1 MIPFLFTLVPLGAG
15 IASALQAA
23 TNSALTAR
31 SSLVTA
37 LVVNVAGTLL
47 GAAAL
52 LLVPGTRAVVPA
64 AGTPWA
70 LYAGGLYGLVIIAGL
85 AFAFPRLGSAWSI
98 ALFVLGQSATA
109 LALDHYGLFGTARES
124 LSATR
129 IAGLGLVVA
138 GVLLL
143 RR

>member
-1 MIPFLFTLVPLGAG
+1 MTPFLFALVPLGAG

-23 TNSALTAR
+23 TNSALTVR

-52 LLVPGTRAVVPA
+52 LLVPGTRAVVPG

-85 AFAFPRLGSAWSI
+85 AFAFPKLGSAWSI

-109 LALDHYGLFGTARES
+109 LALDHYGLLGTVRES

>member
-1 MIPFLFTLVPLGAG
+1 MTAFLFTLVPLGAG

-23 TNSALTAR
+23 TNGALTLR

-37 LVVNVAGTLL
+37 LVVNILGTLV

-52 LLVPGTRAVVPA
+52 LLVPGTRAVLPA
-64 AGTPWA
+64 SDTPWVF
-70 LYAGGLYGLVIIAGL
+70 YAGGLYGLVIIAGL
-85 AFAFPRLGSAWSI
+85 AFAFPRLGSAVSI

-109 LALDHYGLFGTARES
+109 LALDHFALLDTAHQPV
-124 LSATR
+124 SAAR
-129 IAGLGLVVA
+129 AAGLVLVVA

>member
-1 MIPFLFTLVPLGAG
+1 MTAFLFTLVPLGAG

-23 TNSALTAR
+23 TNGALTLR

-37 LVVNVAGTLL
+37 LVVNVVGTLV

-52 LLVPGTRAVVPA
+52 LLVPGMRAVMPA
-64 AGTPWA
+64 ADTPWA
-70 LYAGGLYGLVIIAGL
+70 FYAGGLYGLVIIAGL
-85 AFAFPRLGSAWSI
+85 AFAFPRLGSAVSI

-109 LALDHYGLFGTARES
+109 LALDHFALLDTAHQPVSPAR
-124 LSATR
+124 A
-129 IAGLGLVVA
+129 AGLVLVVA